1 MANIV
6 HLSEAASIG
15 LHALIII
22 AKGQG
27 MVNVQQIADLTGSSK
42 HHVAKVMQRLTKE
55 KMVISSRGPNGGFL
69 LAKLPNEIS
78 LLHIFE
84 AIEGKMDV
92 PKCPADHQICPF
104 DKCLLDNVT
113 QRMTMQFKEYIQNQT
128 IEDYL

>member
-22 AKGQG
+22 AKGEG
-27 MVNVQQIADLTGSSK
+27 MINVQQIADLTGSSR

-55 KMVISSRGPNGGFL
+55 KMVVSSRGPNGGFIL
-69 LAKLPNEIS
+69 NKKPSEIS
-78 LLHIFE
+78 LLEIFE
-84 AIEGKMDV
+84 AIEGKMDIPV
-92 PKCPADHQICPF
+92 CPADHQICPF
-104 DKCLLDNVT
+104 EKCLLDNVT
-113 QRMTMQFKEYIQNQT
+113 QRMTLQFRDYIQHQT

>member
-22 AKGQG
+22 AKGDG
-27 MVNVQQIADLTGSSK
+27 MVNVQQIAEVTGSSK

-69 LAKLPNEIS
+69 LNRKPVEIS
-78 LLHIFE
+78 LLEIFE
-84 AIEGKMDV
+84 AIEGKMDI
-92 PKCPADHQICPF
+92 PACPADHQICPF

>member
-22 AKGQG
+22 AKGEG
-27 MVNVQQIADLTGSSK
+27 MINVQQIADLTGSSR

-55 KMVISSRGPNGGFL
+55 KMVVSSRGPNGGFIL
-69 LAKLPNEIS
+69 NRKPSEIS
-78 LLHIFE
+78 LLEIFE
-84 AIEGKMDV
+84 AIEGKMDI
-92 PKCPADHQICPF
+92 PTCPADHQICPF
-104 DKCLLDNVT
+104 EKCLLDNVT
-113 QRMTMQFKEYIQNQT
+113 QRMTIQFREYIQHQT

>member
-22 AKGQG
+22 AKGEG
-27 MVNVQQIADLTGSSK
+27 MINVQQIADLTGSSR

-55 KMVISSRGPNGGFL
+55 KMVVSSRGPNGGFIL
-69 LAKLPNEIS
+69 NRKPSEIS
-78 LLHIFE
+78 LLEIFE
-84 AIEGKMDV
+84 AIEGKMDI
-92 PKCPADHQICPF
+92 PTCPADHQICPF
-104 DKCLLDNVT
+104 EKCLLDNVT
-113 QRMTMQFKEYIQNQT
+113 QRMTLQFKEYIQHQT

>member
-22 AKGQG
+22 AKGEG
-27 MVNVQQIADLTGSSK
+27 MVNVQHIAEVTGSSK

-69 LAKLPNEIS
+69 LNRRPNEIS
-78 LLHIFE
+78 LLEIFE
-84 AIEGKMDV
+84 AIEGKMDI
-92 PKCPADHQICPF
+92 PTCPADHQICPF
-104 DKCLLDNVT
+104 EKCLLDNVT
-113 QRMTMQFKEYIQNQT
+113 QRMTVQFKEYIQNQT

>member
-27 MVNVQQIADLTGSSK
+27 MVNVQQIAELTGSSK

-69 LAKLPNEIS
+69 LAKKPNEIS
-78 LLHIFE
+78 LLNIFE

-92 PKCPADHQICPF
+92 PNCPADHQICPF

-113 QRMTMQFKEYIQNQT
+113 QRMTLQFKEYIQNQT

>member
-22 AKGQG
+22 AKGEG
-27 MVNVQQIADLTGSSK
+27 MINVQQIADLTGSSR

-55 KMVISSRGPNGGFL
+55 KMVVSSRGPNGGFIL
-69 LAKLPNEIS
+69 NKKPSEIS
-78 LLHIFE
+78 LLEIFE
-84 AIEGKMDV
+84 AIEGKMDI
-92 PKCPADHQICPF
+92 PTCPADHQICPF
-104 DKCLLDNVT
+104 EKCLLDNVT
-113 QRMTMQFKEYIQNQT
+113 QRMTLQFKEYIQHQT